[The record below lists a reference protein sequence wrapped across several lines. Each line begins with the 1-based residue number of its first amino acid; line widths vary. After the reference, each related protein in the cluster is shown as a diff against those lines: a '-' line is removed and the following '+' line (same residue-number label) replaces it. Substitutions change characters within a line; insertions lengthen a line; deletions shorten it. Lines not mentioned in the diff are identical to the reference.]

1 MTKTPGQ
8 TELTG
13 LDVSVTNV
21 VKHYGETGLE
31 RPPVIRNLSLTV
43 THGEWVALMGDS
55 GSGKSTLLN
64 LLAGIDTPN
73 AGEIQIGGESII
85 LKSEKERTLF
95 RREHMGFVFQFFNLF
110 PTLSVLENVLLPTR
124 LLHLDKNLARGQA
137 LSLLGEVGLS
147 GKEHRFPSQLSGGE
161 QQRVAI
167 VRAVIH
173 RPRLILADEPTGS
186 LDHDTGDQILAL
198 LKKLHE
204 RDRPTIIMT
213 THSLHSSLH
222 AQRTIRIRDGQ
233 IIDQDQDQ
241 DSAR

>member
-1 MTKTPGQ
+1 MTPVADNPVS
-8 TELTG
+8 TG
-13 LDVSVTNV
+13 LNVTATNV
-21 VKHYGETGLE
+21 VKHYGETDPS
-31 RPPVIRNLSLTV
+31 RPPVIRGLSLSV
-43 THGEWVALMGDS
+43 LHGEWVALMGDS

-73 AGEIQIGGESII
+73 GGEIEIGGESII
-85 LKSEKERTLF
+85 SKSEKEKTLF
-95 RREHMGFVFQFFNLF
+95 RRKHMGFVFQFFNLF
-110 PTLSVLENVLLPTR
+110 PTLSVLENVLLPAR
-124 LLHLDKNLARGQA
+124 LLHFEKKQARQQA
-137 LSLLGEVGLS
+137 LSLLGEVGLF

-186 LDHDTGDQILAL
+186 LDHDTGDAILAL
-198 LKKLHE
+198 LKKLHQ

-213 THSLHSSLH
+213 THSLHASLH

-233 IIDQDQDQ
+233 IIEQDL
-241 DSAR
+241 DSTH